1 MCIRDSAYTGEKV
14 KNEAQ
19 IYRKLKDM
27 WMPPYEET
35 EEEKQA
41 EEEFNSYFG

>member
-1 MCIRDSAYTGEKV
+1 MDNRHSIGSKIQ
-14 KNEAQ
+14 K
-19 IYRKLKDM
+19 YRKLKDM

>member
-1 MCIRDSAYTGEKV
+1 MGYRAYTGEKV